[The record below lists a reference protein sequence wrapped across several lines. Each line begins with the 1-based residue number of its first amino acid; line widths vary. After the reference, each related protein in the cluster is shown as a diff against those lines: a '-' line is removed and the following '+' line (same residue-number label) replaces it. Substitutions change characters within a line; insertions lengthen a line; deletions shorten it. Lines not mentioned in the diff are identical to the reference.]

1 MYDAGVSPPGE
12 GEERAQATGGAAE
25 APARAGV
32 DRLGKRRRVER
43 LAVGYF
49 KRRAGVGM
57 GARPLHGDAV
67 HFLNPEERRNLRR
80 IERSAVLRAGAAG
93 AFAASLGAVVS
104 VLARPLLGDE
114 PDDISWLEYLR
125 YLAVTLLTALPVA
138 IVELSFI
145 YWNAIISVHRLAE
158 AAGVALFR
166 PDDDSD
172 DDSDEIFAAVLARAA
187 LEIPNPPRPM
197 FGINPRREASR
208 WRLLLATVVY
218 KAKVSLSNFVLRKL
232 LVRAFGRAGLRS
244 WIPFI
249 AVPVT
254 ACWDAFVCRRALRE
268 ARLRAIGPSAARE
281 LVICL
286 LEQVGEPSPALREAL
301 FRAVA
306 TAVVR
311 SADFHPNLVELL
323 AALRQRLGECEVEE
337 LDDSARSLALIQRLT
352 PVERRVAVQVLAVAC
367 VFDGRIGKKEW
378 AVLARAYALLGIATP
393 RAAVLGF
400 KAALLNGDALD
411 RAHLMRLTPDLP

>member
-1 MYDAGVSPPGE
+1 MS
-12 GEERAQATGGAAE
+12 
-25 APARAGV
+25 
-32 DRLGKRRRVER
+32 
-43 LAVGYF
+43 
-49 KRRAGVGM
+49 AGVGM

-80 IERSAVLRAGAAG
+80 IERNAVLRAGAAG

-232 LVRAFGRAGLRS
+232 LVRANERKRASAEPAEYRIDLAPGQSATLGTLAVFRGVTSLVAGSRQVNASDVPKSWLDFASTKFGP
-244 WIPFI
+244 IPMI
-249 AVPVT
+249 VALVVVLVWALDSSRVVVPG
-254 ACWDAFVCRRALRE
+254 ARRA
-268 ARLRAIGPSAARE
+268 
-281 LVICL
+281 
-286 LEQVGEPSPALREAL
+286 QPA
-301 FRAVA
+301 
-306 TAVVR
+306 
-311 SADFHPNLVELL
+311 P
-323 AALRQRLGECEVEE
+323 
-337 LDDSARSLALIQRLT
+337 
-352 PVERRVAVQVLAVAC
+352 
-367 VFDGRIGKKEW
+367 
-378 AVLARAYALLGIATP
+378 LGIQG
-393 RAAVLGF
+393 V
-400 KAALLNGDALD
+400 KA
-411 RAHLMRLTPDLP
+411 